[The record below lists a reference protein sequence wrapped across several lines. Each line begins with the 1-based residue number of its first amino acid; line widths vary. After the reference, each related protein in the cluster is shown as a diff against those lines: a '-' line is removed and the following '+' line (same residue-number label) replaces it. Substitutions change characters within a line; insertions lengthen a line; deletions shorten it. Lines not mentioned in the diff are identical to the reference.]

1 MTAAP
6 LIYSDL
12 AGWFHLLTAPEEYAE
27 EAEIY
32 RRLFLE
38 TVDPP
43 PKTVLELGS
52 GGGNNASHLKR
63 HFAMTLTDRSPQMLE
78 ISRRINPDLPHIEG
92 DMRTLRLGRE
102 FDAVFVHDAVVYM
115 LTEED
120 LRAAMETAFV
130 HCRRG
135 GVAVFVPDHL
145 RDNLRPSTDHGGEDG
160 EDGRAL
166 RYLEWIYDP
175 DPADTTHTV
184 DYAYLLREPDGSVRV
199 EHDRHIEGLFS
210 RDTWLRLLREAGFQ
224 PRALPFEHSEVEP
237 GAVEMFLAARPA

>member
-102 FDAVFVHDAVVYM
+102 FDAAFVHDAVVYM

-166 RYLEWIYDP
+166 RYLEWTYDP
-175 DPADTTHTV
+175 DPNDTTYTV
-184 DYAYLLREPDGSVRV
+184 DYAYLLRQPDGSVRV